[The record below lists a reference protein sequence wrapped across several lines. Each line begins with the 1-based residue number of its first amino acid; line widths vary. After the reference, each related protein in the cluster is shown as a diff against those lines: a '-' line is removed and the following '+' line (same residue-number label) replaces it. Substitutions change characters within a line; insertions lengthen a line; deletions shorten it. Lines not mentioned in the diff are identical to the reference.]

1 MVPNSW
7 SRRDLFKAA
16 SVGVVLAAFSINR
29 ARNAAAQQ
37 VKWSSG
43 TQPPKLR
50 APANAC
56 DCHHH
61 IYGSQYKVDPRSTL
75 RPGDATVED
84 YRQFQKR
91 IGTSRNVVVQP
102 STYGTEN
109 APTLDAVAAFGPTAR
124 AVVVVDTSVSDADL
138 KRMHEQG
145 ARGIR
150 FNLAQAGATTPE
162 MIEPLSK
169 RINDLGW
176 HIQINAPAKTIQEIM
191 PILEDVPTP
200 IVFDHLAHIPQ
211 PDGVKHPLFGQVLA
225 LIDKGKTWVK
235 LSGAYAD
242 TKVGPPSYAD
252 ATTVA
257 QTYAK
262 RAPERCVWG
271 SDWPHPG
278 VRDPEPKPDDA
289 VLFDLLLAWAPDEN
303 VRHRILVEN
312 PAVLYDFPKIA

>member
-1 MVPNSW
+1 MNTGSW
-7 SRRDLFKAA
+7 GRRDLLKAA
-16 SVGVVLAAFSINR
+16 SAGIALGAFSVQG
-29 ARNAAAQQ
+29 ARDAAAQQ

-43 TQPPKLR
+43 TEPPKLR

-109 APTLDAVAAFGPTAR
+109 SPTLDAVAAFGPTAR
-124 AVVVVDTSVSDADL
+124 AVVIVDTSVSDADL
-138 KRMHEQG
+138 KHMHEQG

-162 MIEPLSK
+162 MIEPLAK

-176 HIQINAPAKTIQEIM
+176 HIQINTEPKTIQAIM
-191 PILEDVPTP
+191 PILQTVPTP

-211 PDGVKHPLFGQVLA
+211 PDGVNHPLFGQVLA

-242 TKVGPPSYAD
+242 TKVGPPTYAD
-252 ATTVA
+252 ATAVA
-257 QTYAK
+257 QAYVKA
-262 RAPERCVWG
+262 APERLVWG

-278 VRDPEPKPDDA
+278 EREKKPDDA
-289 VLFDLLLAWAPDEN
+289 VLFDLLTVWAPDEK
-303 VRHRILVEN
+303 VRNRILVDN
-312 PAVLYDFPKIA
+312 AAALYDFPKSA